1 MRQQSTLL
9 GLLVRLQISS
19 HTSVSR
25 LLVPLQTTVSLRR
38 LGRKAR
44 HRYLVLLQVE
54 ILGVVLETGAV
65 LEVVEVEV
73 LVEVEWLSE

>member
-19 HTSVSR
+19 HTSISR

-38 LGRKAR
+38 LGREAR

>member
-9 GLLVRLQISS
+9 GLLVRPQISS

-25 LLVPLQTTVSLRR
+25 LLVPLQTVSLRR

>member
-1 MRQQSTLL
+1 
-9 GLLVRLQISS
+9 
-19 HTSVSR
+19 
-25 LLVPLQTTVSLRR
+25 LVPLQTTVSLRR
-38 LGRKAR
+38 LGREAR